1 MGKYKKEIKHCE
13 KCNKPFSVFPDST
26 ETLCTSCKRDNLEE
40 TLRRN
45 GHAPQHTLVRS
56 PYDGLKEAFAVEDAQ
71 EGLRGTRTQASRKRA
86 VTAAKHSRLLV
97 QNAFSS
103 NRITWHCL
111 SVARLAVK
119 RGKKRGRRTTDGSI
133 SNGLRSLRQR

>member
-1 MGKYKKEIKHCE
+1 MSKYKKEIKHCE
-13 KCNKPFSVFPDST
+13 KCNKPFSVFPNST
-26 ETLCTSCKRDNLEE
+26 ETLCTSCKRNNFEE

-56 PYDGLKEAFAVEDAQ
+56 FCDSLNEVFAVEDAA
-71 EGLRGTRTQASRKRA
+71 RRASWDENTSIEKTCRDCG
-86 VTAAKHSRLLV
+86 KHSRFLV
-97 QNAFSS
+97 QNAFSL

-119 RGKKRGRRTTDGSI
+119 
-133 SNGLRSLRQR
+133 